1 MNGYHGKALVIDLG
15 LKTWRHVEIP
25 ESVLRGYI
33 GGTGLAAWLL
43 YHLCPE
49 GADPLGSDNPLIFS
63 TSPLVDTKLTTSSKF
78 AVASKSP
85 LTGYIGDSMSSSKIA
100 VSMKRTG
107 CDAVVVTGQSKD
119 WTYLV
124 VSDGGVDF
132 CSAKHVVGLSNT
144 DTENELKQLVGSGVS
159 VACIGPAGERL
170 VRYSTI
176 SNDGGRQAGR
186 TGTGAVMGSKK
197 LKAIV
202 FAGDK
207 KVKISDNDTLDGI
220 RVDLIEKS
228 LGLAT
233 AKYRDTGTIANASV
247 FDRLGSLPSNNFKS
261 GSFKDLGEITAET
274 IYQETDVRSVHCAN
288 CTIGC
293 EKLITE
299 PGSDKQ
305 VRLEYQSL
313 YALGPLLGSGNRS
326 ILLQS
331 TNYCDEVGLDTVSAG
346 ATIAWYFECIEK
358 GLLDDEFANSSNKI
372 LDILRS
378 IVSRKGI
385 GNLLAEGTKFASSI
399 VEEGSS
405 DFAMHVKGLE
415 MPGYEP
421 RTLKT
426 MALALAVSTR
436 GACHNRSSAYEYDFS
451 SVTDRFKADSEKG
464 ALVAKGEDYSAVMD
478 SMIWCKFV
486 RKVFSEFYKESS
498 EILAAVTGWDIDAEE
513 LEACGER
520 INNLKKM
527 FNMREGWLREDDTL
541 PNRVLSESL
550 EDGNSLS
557 EDELNLM
564 IKSYYKARHWN
575 EDGTIPFET
584 LKRLNLEQA
593 QNVVIS

>member
-43 YHLCPE
+43 YQLCPE

-207 KVKISDNDTLDGI
+207 KVEISDNDTLDGI

-299 PGSDKQ
+299 PGSNKQ

-464 ALVAKGEDYSAVMD
+464 GLVIKGEDYSAVMD

>member
-107 CDAVVVTGQSKD
+107 CDDVVVTGLSKD

-207 KVKISDNDTLDGI
+207 KVEISDNDTLDGI

-299 PGSDKQ
+299 TGSNKQ

>member
-1 MNGYHGKALVIDLG
+1 MNGYHGKVLVIDLG
-15 LKTWRHVEIP
+15 EKSWRHVAIP
-25 ESVLRGYI
+25 ENILRSYI
-33 GGTGLAAWLL
+33 GGTGLSAWLL
-43 YHLCPE
+43 YQLCPE
-49 GADPLGSDNPLIFS
+49 GADPLGPDNPLIFS

-78 AVASKSP
+78 AVTSKSP

-107 CDAVVVTGQSKD
+107 CDAVVLKGQASN

-124 VSDGGVDF
+124 VSDDNVDF
-132 CSAKHVVGLSNT
+132 RSAEDLVGLNSS
-144 DTENELKQLVGSGVS
+144 DTESKLRQMLEPGVS
-159 VACIGPAGERL
+159 VACIGPAGESL

-186 TGTGAVMGSKK
+186 TGTGAVMGSKN

-202 FAGDK
+202 FEGNK
-207 KVKISDNDTLDGI
+207 KVGINDNKSLDAI

-228 LGLAT
+228 LGSAT
-233 AKYRDTGTIANASV
+233 TKYRETGTIANASV
-247 FDRLGSLPSNNFKS
+247 FDRLGSLPSNNFKNA
-261 GSFKDLGEITAET
+261 SFKDLSQITAEN
-274 IYQETDVRSVHCAN
+274 IYQETTVRSVHCAN

-293 EKLITE
+293 EKLITD
-299 PGSDKQ
+299 PGTGSE

-313 YALGPLLGSGNRS
+313 FALGPLVGSGDRS
-326 ILLQS
+326 ILLES
-331 TNYCDEVGLDTVSAG
+331 AKYCDEVGLDTVSAG
-346 ATIAWYFECIEK
+346 ATIAWYFECIDK
-358 GLLDDEFANSSNKI
+358 GFLKDEFVHSSNKI
-372 LDILRS
+372 MDILRA

-385 GNLLAEGTKFASSI
+385 GDLLAEGTKFASAT
-399 VEEGSS
+399 VKRGSS

-451 SVTDRFKADSEKG
+451 SVTDRFKADTEKG
-464 ALVAKGEDYSAVMD
+464 DLVAKGEDYSAVMD

-486 RKVFSEFYKESS
+486 RKVFSDFYVESA
-498 EILAAVTGWDIDAEE
+498 EILATVTGWDIDAEE

-527 FNMREGWLREDDTL
+527 FNMREGWVRMDDTL
-541 PNRVLSESL
+541 PHRVLNESL

-557 EDELNLM
+557 KEELNLM
-564 IKSYYKARHWN
+564 IDAYYRARNWN
-575 EDGTIPFET
+575 KDGTIPFKT
-584 LKRLNLEQA
+584 LKRLNIDQVPD
-593 QNVVIS
+593 VVVS

>member
-207 KVKISDNDTLDGI
+207 KVEISDNDTLDGI

-299 PGSDKQ
+299 PGSNKQ

-415 MPGYEP
+415 MPGYAP

-464 ALVAKGEDYSAVMD
+464 GLVAKGEDYSAVMD

>member
-1 MNGYHGKALVIDLG
+1 MNGYHGKVLVIDLG

-43 YHLCPE
+43 YQLCPE

-107 CDAVVVTGQSKD
+107 CDAVVVTGQSRD

-124 VSDGGVDF
+124 VSDGGVEF
-132 CSAKHVVGLSNT
+132 CSAKHVVGLNNT
-144 DTENELKQLVGSGVS
+144 DTENKLKQLSGPGVS

-207 KVKISDNDTLDGI
+207 KVEISDNDTLDGI

-247 FDRLGSLPSNNFKS
+247 FDRLGSLPSNNFKNA
-261 GSFKDLGEITAET
+261 SFKDLGEITAET

-313 YALGPLLGSGNRS
+313 G
-326 ILLQS
+326 ILQQ
-331 TNYCDEVGLDTVSAG
+331 
-346 ATIAWYFECIEK
+346 
-358 GLLDDEFANSSNKI
+358 
-372 LDILRS
+372 
-378 IVSRKGI
+378 
-385 GNLLAEGTKFASSI
+385 
-399 VEEGSS
+399 
-405 DFAMHVKGLE
+405 
-415 MPGYEP
+415 
-421 RTLKT
+421 
-426 MALALAVSTR
+426 
-436 GACHNRSSAYEYDFS
+436 
-451 SVTDRFKADSEKG
+451 
-464 ALVAKGEDYSAVMD
+464 
-478 SMIWCKFV
+478 
-486 RKVFSEFYKESS
+486 
-498 EILAAVTGWDIDAEE
+498 
-513 LEACGER
+513 
-520 INNLKKM
+520 
-527 FNMREGWLREDDTL
+527 
-541 PNRVLSESL
+541 VL
-550 EDGNSLS
+550 
-557 EDELNLM
+557 
-564 IKSYYKARHWN
+564 
-575 EDGTIPFET
+575 
-584 LKRLNLEQA
+584 
-593 QNVVIS
+593 

>member
-43 YHLCPE
+43 YQLCPE

-207 KVKISDNDTLDGI
+207 KVEISDNDTLDGI

-299 PGSDKQ
+299 PGSNKQ

>member
-1 MNGYHGKALVIDLG
+1 MNGYHGKVLVIDLG
-15 LKTWRHVEIP
+15 IKTWRRVEIP
-25 ESVLRGYI
+25 ENVLRSYI

-43 YHLCPE
+43 YQLCPE
-49 GADPLGSDNPLIFS
+49 GADPLGADNPLIFS

-78 AVASKSP
+78 AVTSKSP

-107 CDAVVVTGQSKD
+107 CDAVVIRGQATE

-124 VSDGGVDF
+124 VSDEDVDF
-132 CSAKHVVGLSNT
+132 CSAKGMVGLSNT
-144 DTENELKQLVGSGVS
+144 DTETKLKQLVGSGVS
-159 VACIGPAGERL
+159 VACIGPAGENL

-186 TGTGAVMGSKK
+186 TGTGAVMGSKN

-202 FAGDK
+202 FEGNK
-207 KVKISDNDTLDGI
+207 KVEISDNETLDHI
-220 RVDLIEKS
+220 RVDLMKKS
-228 LGLAT
+228 LGFAT

-247 FDRLGSLPSNNFKS
+247 FNRLGSLPSNNFKS
-261 GSFKDLGEITAET
+261 ASFKDLSEITAET
-274 IYQETDVRSVHCAN
+274 IYQKTDVRSAHCAN

-299 PGSDKQ
+299 PGTGKQ

-313 YALGPLLGSGNRS
+313 FALGPLLGSGNRS

-331 TNYCDEVGLDTVSAG
+331 TSYCDEVGLDTVSAG
-346 ATIAWYFECIEK
+346 VTIAWYFECIEK

-372 LDILRS
+372 LDILRA

-385 GNLLAEGTKFASSI
+385 GNLLAEGTKFGSSI
-399 VEEGSS
+399 VEKGSS

-451 SVTDRFKADSEKG
+451 SVTDRFKADAEKG

-486 RKVFSEFYKESS
+486 RKVFSDFYKESS
-498 EILAAVTGWDIDAEE
+498 EILATVTGWDIDAEE

-527 FNMREGWLREDDTL
+527 FNMREGWSRRDDTL
-541 PNRVLSESL
+541 PHRVLYESL

-557 EDELNLM
+557 EEELNLM
-564 IKSYYKARHWN
+564 IEAYYKARHWN
-575 EDGTIPFET
+575 EDGTIPFGT

-593 QNVVIS
+593 PEVVIS